1 MALSR
6 FWTYIIII
14 SITYIMVMLATGNI
28 YSLSSIING
37 KQNDPL
43 VIREFTLTDI
53 QQQDTALHQLLLTQK
68 VVAVNGTDSSYHLN
82 NSGTVQLVNGT
93 QPADGIFQTC
103 KNTMFDL
110 WLPLI
115 GYLTFFCGL
124 LNLLNDSNAT
134 QKLAKLLTP
143 VFARIFPD
151 LPKGHPAYGFMTMNF
166 AANFLGLDNAAT
178 PFGLKAMESMQ
189 EVNSSKDTASNS
201 QIMFLCLHAAGLT
214 LIPTSIIGYRA
225 AQGAANPADIMIPTI
240 ITSFIGTLA
249 ALIFVSIKQ
258 RINLINPIILGVFTA
273 IGGIIGLAMYYING
287 LEGLEKIHFTG
298 NLSNAVLLI
307 IIVAIVLY
315 STLYEKVFIANQ
327 TNPFDSF
334 IHGAKD
340 GFTTGVRV
348 LPYMIAMLVALS
360 IFRNSGLMHI
370 VMGGITSV
378 MSAIGINE
386 QIINAIPVA
395 LMRPFSAGGS
405 RGFMLDAMKTFGA
418 DSLAGRLACLFQGAA
433 ETTFYVVALYF
444 GSVNIKNSRYSLAV
458 MLLVDLVCVITAI
471 IVCGIYF

>member
-14 SITYIMVMLATGNI
+14 SITYIMVMLTTGNI

-82 NSGTVQLVNGT
+82 NSGTVQLVNGA

-151 LPKGHPAYGFMTMNF
+151 LPKGHPAYGFMTM
-166 AANFLGLDNAAT
+166 
-178 PFGLKAMESMQ
+178 
-189 EVNSSKDTASNS
+189 
-201 QIMFLCLHAAGLT
+201 
-214 LIPTSIIGYRA
+214 
-225 AQGAANPADIMIPTI
+225 
-240 ITSFIGTLA
+240 
-249 ALIFVSIKQ
+249 
-258 RINLINPIILGVFTA
+258 
-273 IGGIIGLAMYYING
+273 
-287 LEGLEKIHFTG
+287 
-298 NLSNAVLLI
+298 
-307 IIVAIVLY
+307 
-315 STLYEKVFIANQ
+315 
-327 TNPFDSF
+327 
-334 IHGAKD
+334 
-340 GFTTGVRV
+340 
-348 LPYMIAMLVALS
+348 
-360 IFRNSGLMHI
+360 
-370 VMGGITSV
+370 
-378 MSAIGINE
+378 
-386 QIINAIPVA
+386 
-395 LMRPFSAGGS
+395 
-405 RGFMLDAMKTFGA
+405 
-418 DSLAGRLACLFQGAA
+418 
-433 ETTFYVVALYF
+433 
-444 GSVNIKNSRYSLAV
+444 
-458 MLLVDLVCVITAI
+458 
-471 IVCGIYF
+471 